1 MMMPSDKPV
10 LCSIQVGMP
19 TPYGTEGAAEEM
31 DRAWVTSFAKQ
42 PVAGPVWFGREN
54 LAGNQQADTI
64 NHGGPDKAA
73 LCYAA
78 GHYPNWRAELERPD
92 FPHGGFGEN
101 FTIAGLSEEHVCIGD
116 TYQIGAARAQ
126 VSQPRGPCWKIARR
140 WRIADLTA
148 RVLASGRTGWYLRVL
163 AEGNVAAGQPVV
175 LLDRPY
181 PQWTIARVNTIIHH
195 RGDPESAALAA
206 CPLLAS
212 GLRERLARRVAE

>member
-1 MMMPSDKPV
+1 MPTDQPL
-10 LCSIQVGMP
+10 LCSIQVGMA
-19 TPYGTEGAAEEM
+19 TAYGTEAAADEM

-42 PVAGPVWFGREN
+42 PVAGRIWFGREN
-54 LAGNQQADTI
+54 LAGNQQADTK

-78 GHYPNWRAELERPD
+78 GHYPDWRAELERPD

-101 FTIAGLSEEHVCIGD
+101 FTIAGLSEAKVCIGD
-116 TYQIGAARAQ
+116 TYQIGEVRAQ

-140 WRIADLTA
+140 WRIEDLTA

-163 AEGNVAAGQPVV
+163 TEGYVETGQSVA

-181 PQWTIARVNTIIHH
+181 PEWTIARVNGIIHH
-195 RGDPESAALAA
+195 RGDPDTAALAV

-212 GLRERLARRVAE
+212 GLRAVLARRVAA